1 MAELMAEL
9 KEFAMHKDIKSM
21 PGPLSGVRVLNIGTS
36 IVGPWAASL
45 LAHLGADA
53 VKVERPDGEFIRL
66 LHPMQKGI
74 STCYTAS
81 NNHQR
86 SAELDLKKPKH
97 LDAVRRLGAEADV
110 LIENFRPGVTERL
123 GLGYAELNDTNPR
136 LVYVSSS
143 SWGDVGP
150 MRDLAALDPHVQAF
164 SGFGSLNGQSGGVPE
179 MLRFVHMDP
188 AGAAVVTGLALLGLL
203 QRERFGTASH
213 VKTSHFTMGV
223 AMQMNRA
230 AESLLTGSSVQL
242 LGSASSSSA
251 PNQCFQMLDNEYI
264 AVACETQEQWEGFC
278 RALGIESLMTDPR
291 FVTNVDRVENRQE
304 LVAIAGEL
312 IRAKPKRWWIVRF
325 EKEGVPHG
333 LSMDFEQIR
342 HHQQIVENGMLTTI
356 NAPHQGDIIVGA
368 VPWNFSKTAASINPK
383 VAVPGE
389 HTEQLIQA
397 GFGGPVNTQ
406 LQPDQE
412 STSAPLDGLRV
423 IDTTQGFAGP
433 YLGLM
438 LAEAGAEV
446 IKIEPPEGDW
456 ARQLAPRV
464 ESGNSALYDA
474 FNRNKKC
481 LRLDLDSAEG
491 QAELKSLISGAAIF
505 LEDWTPGLA
514 KARGLDY
521 DTLAEENPGLVY
533 HALTPF
539 GESGPMRNMPG
550 SELVIQAMTG
560 YLRLLGTLGE
570 PPVRVGSDIV
580 ATCSGS
586 VAFIGVLAALYH
598 REKTGEGQ
606 RVATSLLGA
615 MMSLRTNQWAALTD
629 PDEWLGDSYCTN
641 ETDSPHSGYQTK
653 NRPVYMSPSP
663 QLSEEDFLKMLD
675 QLGMRDEFCSDAEFS
690 KNWWFTFGMGYLA
703 RQAKPLWEKYTTQF
717 TAEEIISLLEGFPN
731 VWAVEF
737 AELGALMTHPQVI
750 ANDLV
755 HHVNGRG
762 YVRAPWRVPW
772 DLPEVYE
779 ANPRSG

>member
-1 MAELMAEL
+1 
-9 KEFAMHKDIKSM
+9 
-21 PGPLSGVRVLNIGTS
+21 
-36 IVGPWAASL
+36 
-45 LAHLGADA
+45 
-53 VKVERPDGEFIRL
+53 
-66 LHPMQKGI
+66 
-74 STCYTAS
+74 
-81 NNHQR
+81 
-86 SAELDLKKPKH
+86 
-97 LDAVRRLGAEADV
+97 DAVRRLGAEADV
-110 LIENFRPGVTERL
+110 LIENFRPGVTDRI
-123 GLGYAELNDTNPR
+123 GLGYAELNDTNSG

-150 MRDLAALDPHVQAF
+150 MRDMAALDPHVQAF
-164 SGFGSLNGQSGGVPE
+164 SGFGSLNGQLGGVPE

-188 AGAAVVTGLALLGLL
+188 AGSAVVTGLALLGLL

-213 VKTSHFTMGV
+213 LKTSHFTMGV

-230 AESLLTGSSVQL
+230 AESLLTDSSVQL

-264 AVACETQEQWEGFC
+264 AVACETQAQWAGFC
-278 RALGIESLMTDPR
+278 RALDIEPLMEDPR
-291 FVTNVDRVENRQE
+291 FVTNVDRVKNREQ
-304 LVAIAGEL
+304 LAGIVGEV
-312 IRAKPKRWWIVRF
+312 IRGKPKRWWVVRF
-325 EKEGVPHG
+325 EREGVPHG
-333 LSMDFEQIR
+333 LSLDFEQIR
-342 HHQQIVENGMLTTI
+342 YHQQIVENGMLTTI
-356 NAPHQGDIIVGA
+356 NAPHQGEIIVGE
-368 VPWNFSKTAASINPK
+368 VPWNFSKTAASINPQ

-389 HTEQLIQA
+389 HTEQLIDA
-397 GFGGPVNTQ
+397 GFGGPAQSQVQT
-406 LQPDQE
+406 DQE
-412 STSAPLDGLRV
+412 STSSSPLDGLRV

-433 YLGLM
+433 YLGLL

-474 FNRNKKC
+474 FNRNKKSR
-481 LRLDLDSAEG
+481 RLDLDSVEG
-491 QAELKSLISGAAIF
+491 QAELKSLLSDAAVF

-514 KARGLDY
+514 KTRGLDY
-521 DTLAEENPGLVY
+521 DALAKYNPGLVY

-539 GESGPMRNMPG
+539 GETGPMRDMPG

-641 ETDSPHSGYQTK
+641 ETDSPHSGYQSK
-653 NRPVYMSPSP
+653 DRPVYMSPSP
-663 QLSEEDFLKMLD
+663 QLSEEDFLEMLEL
-675 QLGMRDEFCSDAEFS
+675 LGMREEFS
-690 KNWWFTFGMGYLA
+690 SNSEFSENWWFTFGMGYLA

-717 TAEEIISLLEGFPN
+717 TAEEIIILLEDFPN

-737 AELGALMTHPQVI
+737 AELGALMKHPQVV

-762 YVRAPWRVPW
+762 YVRAPWQVPW
-772 DLPEVYE
+772 EMPEVYE
-779 ANPRSG
+779 ANTKSA

>member
-1 MAELMAEL
+1 
-9 KEFAMHKDIKSM
+9 MHKATKSVT
-21 PGPLSGVRVLNIGTS
+21 GPLSGVRVLNIGTS

-45 LAHLGADA
+45 LAHLGADS

-86 SAELDLKKPKH
+86 SAELDLKQPEH
-97 LDAVRRLGAEADV
+97 LGAVQRLGAEADV
-110 LIENFRPGVTERL
+110 LIENFRPGVTERI
-123 GLGYAELNDTNPR
+123 GLGYAELSDTNSG

-143 SWGDVGP
+143 SWGDAGP

-188 AGAAVVTGLALLGLL
+188 AGSAVVTGLALLGLL
-203 QRERFGTASH
+203 QRERFGTATH
-213 VKTSHFTMGV
+213 LKTSHFTMGV

-230 AESLLTGSSVQL
+230 AESLLAGSSVQL

-264 AVACETQEQWEGFC
+264 AVACETQAQWAGLC
-278 RALGIESLMTDPR
+278 RALDIEPMMADPR
-291 FVTNVDRVENRQE
+291 FVTNVDRVEHREE
-304 LVAIAGEL
+304 LAAIVGEV
-312 IRAKPKRWWIVRF
+312 IKSKPKRWWVVRF
-325 EKEGVPHG
+325 EREGVPHG

-342 HHQQIVENGMLTTI
+342 YHQQIVENGMLTTI
-356 NAPHQGDIIVGA
+356 NAPHQGEIIVGE
-368 VPWNFSKTAASINPK
+368 VPWKFSKTAASIEPQ

-389 HTEQLIQA
+389 HTEELIQS
-397 GFGGPVNTQ
+397 GFGGSVK
-406 LQPDQE
+406 
-412 STSAPLDGLRV
+412 APLKKTEETDEANASSSPLEGLRV

-433 YLGLM
+433 YLGLL

-464 ESGNSALYDA
+464 DSGNSALYEA

-481 LRLDLDSAEG
+481 YTLDLECAEG
-491 QAELKSLISGAAIF
+491 QAELKSLISGAAVF

-514 KARGLDY
+514 KDRGLDY
-521 DTLAEENPGLVY
+521 DSLAVDNPGLVY

-539 GESGPMRNMPG
+539 GESGPMRTMPG

-570 PPVRVGSDIV
+570 APVRVGSDIV
-580 ATCSGS
+580 ATCGGS

-653 NRPVYMSPSP
+653 DRPVYMSPSP
-663 QLSEEDFLKMLD
+663 QLSQENFLEMLD
-675 QLGMRDEFCSDAEFS
+675 LLGMRDEFCSNAEFNE
-690 KNWWFTFGMGYLA
+690 NWWFTFGMGYLA
-703 RQAKPLWEKYTTQF
+703 RQAKPLWEKYTTRF
-717 TAEEIISLLEGFPN
+717 TVGEITTLLEDFPN

-737 AELGALMTHPQVI
+737 AELGALMKHPQVL

-755 HHVNGRG
+755 HHVDGKG
-762 YVRAPWRVPW
+762 YVRAPWRVSW
-772 DLPEVYE
+772 DLPKVYE
-779 ANPRSG
+779 ANTRFV

>member
-1 MAELMAEL
+1 
-9 KEFAMHKDIKSM
+9 MHKDIKSVS
-21 PGPLSGVRVLNIGTS
+21 GPLAGVRVLNIGTS

-45 LAHLGADA
+45 LAHLGADS

-86 SAELDLKKPKH
+86 SAELDLKKPEH

-110 LIENFRPGVTERL
+110 LIENFRPGVTDRI
-123 GLGYAELNDTNPR
+123 GLGYAELNDTNSG

-150 MRDLAALDPHVQAF
+150 MRDMAALDPHVQAF
-164 SGFGSLNGQSGGVPE
+164 SGFGSLNGQLGGVPE

-188 AGAAVVTGLALLGLL
+188 AGSAVVTGLALLGLL

-213 VKTSHFTMGV
+213 LKTSHFTMGV

-230 AESLLTGSSVQL
+230 AESLLTDSSVQL

-264 AVACETQEQWEGFC
+264 AVACETQAQWAGFC
-278 RALGIESLMTDPR
+278 RALDIEPLMEDPR
-291 FVTNVDRVENRQE
+291 FVTNVDRVKNREQ
-304 LVAIAGEL
+304 LAGIVGEV
-312 IRAKPKRWWIVRF
+312 IRGKPKRWWVVRF
-325 EKEGVPHG
+325 EREGVPHG
-333 LSMDFEQIR
+333 LSLDFEQIR
-342 HHQQIVENGMLTTI
+342 YHQQIVENGMLTTI
-356 NAPHQGDIIVGA
+356 NAPHQGEIIVGE
-368 VPWNFSKTAASINPK
+368 VPWNFSKTAASINPQ

-389 HTEQLIQA
+389 HTEQLIDA
-397 GFGGPVNTQ
+397 GFGGPAQSQVQT
-406 LQPDQE
+406 DQE
-412 STSAPLDGLRV
+412 STSSSPLDGLRV

-433 YLGLM
+433 YLGLL

-474 FNRNKKC
+474 FNRNKKSR
-481 LRLDLDSAEG
+481 RLDLDSVEG
-491 QAELKSLISGAAIF
+491 QAELKSLLSDAAVF

-514 KARGLDY
+514 KTRGLDY
-521 DTLAEENPGLVY
+521 DALAKYNPGLVY

-539 GESGPMRNMPG
+539 GETGPMRDMPG

-641 ETDSPHSGYQTK
+641 ETDSPHSGYQSK
-653 NRPVYMSPSP
+653 DRPVYMSPSP
-663 QLSEEDFLKMLD
+663 QLSEEDFLEMLEL
-675 QLGMRDEFCSDAEFS
+675 LGMREEFS
-690 KNWWFTFGMGYLA
+690 SNSEFSENWWFTFGMGYLA

-717 TAEEIISLLEGFPN
+717 TAEEIIILLEDFPN

-737 AELGALMTHPQVI
+737 AELGALMKHPQVV

-762 YVRAPWRVPW
+762 YVRAPWQVPW
-772 DLPEVYE
+772 EMPEVYE
-779 ANPRSG
+779 ANTKSA

>member
-1 MAELMAEL
+1 MR
-9 KEFAMHKDIKSM
+9 KDTKSVA
-21 PGPLSGVRVLNIGTS
+21 GPLSGVRVLNIGTS

-97 LDAVRRLGAEADV
+97 LHAVRRLGAEADV

-123 GLGYAELNDTNPR
+123 GLGYAELNDANPR

-203 QRERFGTASH
+203 RRERFGTASH

-264 AVACETQEQWEGFC
+264 AVACETQEQWAGFC
-278 RALGIESLMTDPR
+278 RALGIESMMTDPR

-304 LVAIAGEL
+304 LVAIADEL

-356 NAPHQGDIIVGA
+356 NSPHQGDIIVGA
-368 VPWNFSKTAASINPK
+368 VPWNFSKTPASINPK

-406 LQPDQE
+406 FQPDQE
-412 STSAPLDGLRV
+412 STSSPLDGLRV

-663 QLSEEDFLKMLD
+663 QLSEEDFLEMLGL
-675 QLGMRDEFCSDAEFS
+675 LGMRDEFCGNAEFVED
-690 KNWWFTFGMGYLA
+690 WWFTFGMGYLA

-717 TAEEIISLLEGFPN
+717 TAEEIISLLEGCPN

-737 AELGALMTHPQVI
+737 AELGALMTHPQLI

-772 DLPEVYE
+772 ELPEVYE
-779 ANPRSG
+779 ANPRFG

>member
-1 MAELMAEL
+1 
-9 KEFAMHKDIKSM
+9 MHKDIKSVA
-21 PGPLSGVRVLNIGTS
+21 GPLSGIRVLNIGTS

-45 LAHLGADA
+45 LAHLGADS

-86 SAELDLKKPKH
+86 SAELDLKKPEH

-110 LIENFRPGVTERL
+110 LIENFRPGVTERI
-123 GLGYAELNDTNPR
+123 GLGYAELSDTNSG

-164 SGFGSLNGQSGGVPE
+164 SGFGSLNGPSEGVPE

-188 AGAAVVTGLALLGLL
+188 AGSAVVTGLALLGLL

-213 VKTSHFTMGV
+213 LKTSHFTMGV

-230 AESLLTGSSVQL
+230 AESLLAGSSVQL

-264 AVACETQEQWEGFC
+264 AVACETQAQWAGFC
-278 RALGIESLMTDPR
+278 RALEVEFLMTDPR
-291 FVTNVDRVENRQE
+291 FITNVDRVENRAE
-304 LVAIAGEL
+304 LAAIVGEV
-312 IRAKPKRWWIVRF
+312 ISGKPKRWWVVRF
-325 EKEGVPHG
+325 EREGVPHG
-333 LSMDFEQIR
+333 LSLDFEQIR

-356 NAPHQGDIIVGA
+356 NAPHQGDIIVGD
-368 VPWNFSKTAASINPK
+368 VPWSFSKTVASIDPQ

-389 HTEQLIQA
+389 HTEQLVQT
-397 GFGGPVNTQ
+397 GFGGSVEPRDRQ
-406 LQPDQE
+406 DLKDRE
-412 STSAPLDGLRV
+412 DGSSSPLTGLRV
-423 IDTTQGFAGP
+423 IDATQGFAGP
-433 YLGLM
+433 YLGLL

-446 IKIEPPEGDW
+446 IKVEPLEGDW

-464 ESGNSALYDA
+464 ESGNSALFDA

-481 LRLDLDSAEG
+481 RSLDLDSEEG
-491 QAELKSLISGAAIF
+491 QAELKSLISGAAVF

-521 DTLAEENPGLVY
+521 DSLAGNNPGLVY

-580 ATCSGS
+580 ATCGGS

-598 REKTGEGQ
+598 REKTGQGQ
-606 RVATSLLGA
+606 RVATSLLSA

-653 NRPVYMSPSP
+653 DRPVYMSPSP
-663 QLSEEDFLKMLD
+663 QLSQENFLEMLD
-675 QLGMRDEFCSDAEFS
+675 LLGMREEFSSNAEFDE
-690 KNWWFTFGMGYLA
+690 NWWFTFGMGYLA
-703 RQAKPLWEKYTTQF
+703 RQAKPLWEKYTTRF
-717 TAEEIISLLEGFPN
+717 TADEIITLLEGFPN

-737 AELGALMTHPQVI
+737 AELGALMQHPQVV

-779 ANPRSG
+779 ADPKSA

>member
-1 MAELMAEL
+1 M
-9 KEFAMHKDIKSM
+9 
-21 PGPLSGVRVLNIGTS
+21 RVLNIGTS

-45 LAHLGADA
+45 LAHLGADS

-86 SAELDLKKPKH
+86 SAELDLKKPEH

-110 LIENFRPGVTERL
+110 LIENFRPGVTDRI
-123 GLGYAELNDTNPR
+123 GLGYAELNDTNSG

-150 MRDLAALDPHVQAF
+150 MRDMAALDPHVQAF
-164 SGFGSLNGQSGGVPE
+164 SGFGSLNGQLGGVPE

-188 AGAAVVTGLALLGLL
+188 AGSAVVTGLALLGLL

-213 VKTSHFTMGV
+213 LKTSHFTMGV

-230 AESLLTGSSVQL
+230 AESLLTDSSVQL

-264 AVACETQEQWEGFC
+264 AVACETQAQWAGFC
-278 RALGIESLMTDPR
+278 RALDIEPLMEDPR
-291 FVTNVDRVENRQE
+291 FVTNVDRVKNREQ
-304 LVAIAGEL
+304 LAGIVGEV
-312 IRAKPKRWWIVRF
+312 IRGKPKRWWVVRF
-325 EKEGVPHG
+325 EREGVPHG
-333 LSMDFEQIR
+333 LSLDFEQIR
-342 HHQQIVENGMLTTI
+342 YHQQIVENGMLTTI
-356 NAPHQGDIIVGA
+356 NAPHQGEIIVGE
-368 VPWNFSKTAASINPK
+368 VPWNFSKTAASINPQ

-389 HTEQLIQA
+389 HTEQLIDA
-397 GFGGPVNTQ
+397 GFGGPAQSQVQT
-406 LQPDQE
+406 DQE
-412 STSAPLDGLRV
+412 STSSSPLDGLRV

-433 YLGLM
+433 YLGLL

-474 FNRNKKC
+474 FNRNKKSR
-481 LRLDLDSAEG
+481 RLDLDSVEG
-491 QAELKSLISGAAIF
+491 QAELKSLLSDAAVF

-514 KARGLDY
+514 KTRGLDY
-521 DTLAEENPGLVY
+521 DALAKYNPGLVY

-539 GESGPMRNMPG
+539 GETGPMRDMPG

-641 ETDSPHSGYQTK
+641 ETDSPHSGYQSK
-653 NRPVYMSPSP
+653 DRPVYMSPSP
-663 QLSEEDFLKMLD
+663 QLSEEDFLEMLEL
-675 QLGMRDEFCSDAEFS
+675 LGMREEFS
-690 KNWWFTFGMGYLA
+690 SNSEFSENWWFTFGMGYLA

-717 TAEEIISLLEGFPN
+717 TAEEIIILLEDFPN

-737 AELGALMTHPQVI
+737 AELGALMKHPQVV

-762 YVRAPWRVPW
+762 YVRAPWQVPW
-772 DLPEVYE
+772 EMPEVYE
-779 ANPRSG
+779 ANTKSA

>member
-1 MAELMAEL
+1 MR
-9 KEFAMHKDIKSM
+9 KDTKSVA
-21 PGPLSGVRVLNIGTS
+21 GPLSGVRVLNIGTS

-45 LAHLGADA
+45 LAHLGADS

-86 SAELDLKKPKH
+86 SAELDLKKPEH
-97 LDAVRRLGAEADV
+97 LDAVRSLGAEADV
-110 LIENFRPGVTERL
+110 LIENFRPGVTDRI
-123 GLGYAELNDTNPR
+123 GLGYAELNDSNSG

-164 SGFGSLNGQSGGVPE
+164 SGFGSLNGQLGGVPE

-188 AGAAVVTGLALLGLL
+188 AGSAVVAGLALLGLL
-203 QRERFGTASH
+203 QRERFGAASH
-213 VKTSHFTMGV
+213 LKTSHFTMGV

-230 AESLLTGSSVQL
+230 AESLLTDASVQL

-264 AVACETQEQWEGFC
+264 VVACETQAQWNGFC
-278 RALGIESLMTDPR
+278 RALDRESMITDAR
-291 FVTNVDRVENRQE
+291 FVTNIKRVENREALADIVSTVMKQ
-304 LVAIAGEL
+304 
-312 IRAKPKRWWIVRF
+312 KPKRWWVVRF

-333 LSMDFEQIR
+333 FSMDFEQIR
-342 HHQQIVENGMLTTI
+342 YHQQIVENDMLTTI
-356 NAPHQGDIIVGA
+356 NAPHQGEIIVGG
-368 VPWNFSKTAASINPK
+368 VPWHFSKTTANIDTRVS
-383 VAVPGE
+383 VPGE
-389 HTEQLIQA
+389 HTRQLIEE
-397 GFGGPVNTQ
+397 GFGYSKKPEIQSDQSRVAVPP
-406 LQPDQE
+406 LQ
-412 STSAPLDGLRV
+412 GLRV

-433 YLGLM
+433 YLGLL

-456 ARQLAPRV
+456 ARQLAPQV
-464 ESGNSALYDA
+464 QSGNSAVYDA

-481 LRLDLDSAEG
+481 RTLDLDSLQG
-491 QAELKSLISGAAIF
+491 QSELRALLCDAAVF
-505 LEDWTPGLA
+505 LEDWAPGTA
-514 KARGLDY
+514 QARGLDY
-521 DTLAEENPGLVY
+521 GSLVQENPGLIY

-539 GESGPMRNMPG
+539 GENGPMRNRPG
-550 SELVIQAMTG
+550 SELVVQAMTG
-560 YLRLLGTLGE
+560 YLRLLGKIGD

-580 ATCSGS
+580 ATCTGS

-598 REKTGEGQ
+598 REKTGSGQ
-606 RVATSLLGA
+606 RVATSQLGA

-653 NRPVYMSPSP
+653 DRPVYMSPSP
-663 QLSEEDFLKMLD
+663 QLSEEDFLKMLEL
-675 QLGMRDEFCSDAEFS
+675 LGMREEFCGNAEFVED
-690 KNWWFTFGMGYLA
+690 WWFTFGMGYLA
-703 RQAKPLWEKYTTQF
+703 RQAKPLWEKYTTRF
-717 TAEEIISLLEGFPN
+717 TAEEIIILLEDFPN

-737 AELGALMTHPQVI
+737 AELGALMKHPQVV

-755 HHVNGRG
+755 HNVNGRG

-772 DLPEVYE
+772 ELPQVYE
-779 ANPRSG
+779 ANTRSA

>member
-1 MAELMAEL
+1 
-9 KEFAMHKDIKSM
+9 MHKDIKSVS
-21 PGPLSGVRVLNIGTS
+21 GPLAGVRVLNIGTS

-45 LAHLGADA
+45 LAHLGADS

-86 SAELDLKKPKH
+86 SAELDLKKPEH

-110 LIENFRPGVTERL
+110 LIENFRPGVTDRI
-123 GLGYAELNDTNPR
+123 GLGYAELNDTNSG

-150 MRDLAALDPHVQAF
+150 MRDMAALDPHVQAF
-164 SGFGSLNGQSGGVPE
+164 SGFGSLNGQLGGVPE

-188 AGAAVVTGLALLGLL
+188 AGSAVVTGLALLGLL

-213 VKTSHFTMGV
+213 LKTSHFTMGV

-230 AESLLTGSSVQL
+230 AESLLTDSSVQL

-264 AVACETQEQWEGFC
+264 AVACETQAQWAGFC
-278 RALGIESLMTDPR
+278 RALDIEPLMEDPR
-291 FVTNVDRVENRQE
+291 FVTNVDRVKNREQ
-304 LVAIAGEL
+304 LAGIVGEV
-312 IRAKPKRWWIVRF
+312 IRGKPKRWWVVRF
-325 EKEGVPHG
+325 EREGVPHG
-333 LSMDFEQIR
+333 LSLDFEQIR
-342 HHQQIVENGMLTTI
+342 YHQQIVENGMLTTI
-356 NAPHQGDIIVGA
+356 NAPHQGEIIVGE
-368 VPWNFSKTAASINPK
+368 VPWNFSKTAASINPQ

-389 HTEQLIQA
+389 HTEQLIDA
-397 GFGGPVNTQ
+397 GFGGPAQSQVQT
-406 LQPDQE
+406 DQE
-412 STSAPLDGLRV
+412 STSSSPLDGLRV

-433 YLGLM
+433 YLGLL

-474 FNRNKKC
+474 FNRNKKSR
-481 LRLDLDSAEG
+481 RLDLDSVEG
-491 QAELKSLISGAAIF
+491 QAELKSLLSDAAVF

-514 KARGLDY
+514 KTRGLDY
-521 DTLAEENPGLVY
+521 DALAKYNPGLVY

-539 GESGPMRNMPG
+539 GETGPMRDMPG

-641 ETDSPHSGYQTK
+641 ETDSPHSGYQSK
-653 NRPVYMSPSP
+653 DRPVYMSPSP
-663 QLSEEDFLKMLD
+663 QLSEEDFLEMLEL
-675 QLGMRDEFCSDAEFS
+675 LGMREEFS
-690 KNWWFTFGMGYLA
+690 SNSEFSENWWFTFGMGYLA
-703 RQAKPLWEKYTTQF
+703 RQAKPLWEKYTTRF
-717 TAEEIISLLEGFPN
+717 TAEEIIILLEDFPN

-737 AELGALMTHPQVI
+737 AELGALMKHPQVV

-762 YVRAPWRVPW
+762 YVRAPWQVPW
-772 DLPEVYE
+772 EMPEVYE
-779 ANPRSG
+779 ANTKSA